1 MNGPIPP
8 PIELLGLRVHPVDR
22 KGLMEAVAALIAR
35 SRRGT
40 IAYVNV
46 HVMNLAAS
54 DRALR
59 DFLNGVDLC
68 YCDGEGVRL
77 GARLLQKELPMRMT
91 GADWIWELAAR
102 AEEEGWRI
110 FWMGGEPG
118 VAVAAAERL
127 RQRHPGLQIAA
138 DHGFYPVEAQEA
150 LLSRIR
156 AFAPQIL
163 LVGMGSPTQERWVAT
178 WRERLDIP
186 VVWVLGAT
194 ADFVSGRVSRGP
206 AWLHQRQEWL
216 ARLLTEPGRL
226 WKRYLIGN
234 SRFFLQVLVERLRTG
249 GEKAG

>member
-1 MNGPIPP
+1 MSGGPPEP
-8 PIELLGLRVHPVDR
+8 VELLGVRVHPVDLR
-22 KGLMEAVAALIAR
+22 GLLEVVAGFIQD
-35 SRRGT
+35 SRRRT

-54 DRALR
+54 DEALR
-59 DFLNGVDLC
+59 QFLNGVDLC

-77 GARLLQKELPMRMT
+77 GARILQKELPTRMT

-102 AEEEGWRI
+102 AEAEGWRI

-118 VAVAAAERL
+118 VTEVAAQRL
-127 RQRHPGLQIAA
+127 RERCPGLHIAS
-138 DHGFYPVEAQEA
+138 DHGFYPPEEQEA
-150 LLSRIR
+150 LRGRIHS
-156 AFAPQIL
+156 FAPHIL
-163 LVGMGSPTQERWVAT
+163 LVGMGSPLQERWVAT
-178 WRERLDIP
+178 WRGKLEVP

-226 WKRYLIGN
+226 WRRYLIGN
-234 SRFFLQVLVERLRTG
+234 SRFFAHVLTERLRA
-249 GEKAG
+249 ESRSRS

>member
-1 MNGPIPP
+1 MSAGIPEP
-8 PIELLGLRVHPVDR
+8 VELLGVHVHPVDR
-22 KGLMEAVAALIAR
+22 QGLMEAVAALIAQPRR
-35 SRRGT
+35 ST

-46 HVMNLAAS
+46 HVMNLAAA
-54 DRALR
+54 DGALR
-59 DFLNGVDLC
+59 AFLNGVDLC

-77 GARLLQKELPMRMT
+77 GARILQKELPMRMT

-102 AEEEGWRI
+102 AEAEGWRI

-118 VAVAAAERL
+118 VTEAAALQL
-127 RQRHPGLQIAA
+127 RQRCPRLQIAS
-138 DHGFYPVEAQEA
+138 DHGFHPPEAQGA
-150 LLSRIR
+150 LRERIHH
-156 AFAPQIL
+156 FAPHIL

-178 WRERLDIP
+178 WRERLDVP

-226 WKRYLIGN
+226 WRRYLIGN
-234 SRFFLQVLVERLRTG
+234 SRFFAQVLAERLRS
-249 GEKAG
+249 EKEARR